1 MHEHIK
7 VQGYC
12 FMKLQSTLSK
22 DLKFAPFVQEKE
34 SNVNKNTY
42 GQQVIIKSSL
52 KSSTQVS

>member
-22 DLKFAPFVQEKE
+22 DLKFAPFVLEKE

-42 GQQVIIKSSL
+42 SKIQIFDSGELIK
-52 KSSTQVS
+52 